1 MEKNEK
7 ERFERLKAGY
17 CIPLTQFFFDAR
29 NVAAYEI
36 FQILG
41 RKSIFY
47 VYRKYFY
54 RKEISFT
61 RLFLG
66 EMF

>member
-17 CIPLTQFFFDAR
+17 CRPLTQICFDFFFDAR

-36 FQILG
+36 FQIPG
-41 RKSIFY
+41 RKSIF
-47 VYRKYFY
+47 FN
-54 RKEISFT
+54 F
-61 RLFLG
+61 
-66 EMF
+66 